1 MSDGSV
7 GRNCFHGECAD
18 LGRHFAT
25 RYGAALDCNL
35 LSSLR
40 EQFQARVYSE
50 DGEIRPISAVLEIP
64 RGPSTV
70 AVRNIGQVPR
80 EGRDWREAERFCCA
94 RPCGE
99 SASMRCGP
107 LWGADGIPDGRVGDG
122 RVLDGAVW

>member
-1 MSDGSV
+1 MGALVGIVVTSLDGISPRGTEQLWIV
-7 GRNCFHGECAD
+7 IFYLPSG
-18 LGRHFAT
+18 
-25 RYGAALDCNL
+25 
-35 LSSLR
+35 

-80 EGRDWREAERFCCA
+80 EGRDWRESERICCA

-122 RVLDGAVW
+122 RVRDGAVW